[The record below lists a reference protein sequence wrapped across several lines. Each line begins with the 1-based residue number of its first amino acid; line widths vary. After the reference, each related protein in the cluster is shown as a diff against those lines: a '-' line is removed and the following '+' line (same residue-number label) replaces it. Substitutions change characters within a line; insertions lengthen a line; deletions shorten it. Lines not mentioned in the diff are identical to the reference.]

1 MIGQIDKIINELET
15 NQKTVDV
22 KLDRGDSPPAAG

>member
-22 KLDRGDSPPAAG
+22 KVDDGASPPAG